1 MFQHCP
7 PPRPQLLGL
16 QLSLP
21 TRALGTTRQGQAGGG
36 ADLCQMWGL
45 RSCHKGGQEVGVL
58 QGLKGGLGL
67 CTQIPGL
74 WRGQEWG
81 VLGPQVFLLLMLGIY
96 SNRAGLHA
104 SSGERCQGM
113 NERRAQPATGC
124 YRDGVCV
131 KGGAAGTADLSSILT
146 LKDCVSLQCG
156 TV

>member
-1 MFQHCP
+1 M
-7 PPRPQLLGL
+7 
-16 QLSLP
+16 
-21 TRALGTTRQGQAGGG
+21 
-36 ADLCQMWGL
+36 
-45 RSCHKGGQEVGVL
+45 L